1 MHDIHR
7 TIFTDMG
14 RCNFIE
20 YAKFV
25 DPSFW
30 RGDDFKVIDVDEN
43 TIS

>member
-1 MHDIHR
+1 MHVIH
-7 TIFTDMG
+7 

-30 RGDDFKVIDVDEN
+30 RGDDGIDFEVIDVDEN